1 MTKTWNETLYDAWGQ
16 RHDIDKVY
24 FEFDTGHQ
32 QLMIFHNALFGRVM
46 VLDGVVQTTEK
57 DEFIYHEML
66 THVPILAHGK
76 AKRVLIIGGGGGG
89 GFVADADGQVLQ
101 TRTSRRHLWF
111 CHARQRG

>member
-1 MTKTWNETLYDAWGQ
+1 MNKTWNETLYDAWGQ

-66 THVPILAHGK
+66 THVPRPALWLAQMQTLHE
-76 AKRVLIIGGGGGG
+76 IGLL
-89 GFVADADGQVLQ
+89 FPGQ
-101 TRTSRRHLWF
+101 
-111 CHARQRG
+111 

>member
-76 AKRVLIIGGGGGG
+76 AEKVVVFHKKRRKGYRKKNG
-89 GFVADADGQVLQ
+89 
-101 TRTSRRHLWF
+101 H
-111 CHARQRG
+111 RQYLTKVKINGIVG